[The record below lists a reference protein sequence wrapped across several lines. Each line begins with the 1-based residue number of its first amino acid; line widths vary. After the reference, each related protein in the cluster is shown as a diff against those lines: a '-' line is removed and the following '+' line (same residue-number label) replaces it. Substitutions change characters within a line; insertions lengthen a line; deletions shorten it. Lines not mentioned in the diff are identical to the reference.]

1 MLAVLTEGRMVS
13 RFLGRVQTLLLRL
26 LISLEAR
33 VAFLTFN
40 TLMINEWLDGD
51 GGRLW
56 LTCEDKMLWA
66 EERRNVEE
74 LFNFLQDLGWFL
86 CENISVNQQH
96 LLLKQMKNKVLV
108 LQAFRTGLSVSMYL
122 LKITFG
128 KTDVK
133 VSHIKE

>member
-1 MLAVLTEGRMVS
+1 
-13 RFLGRVQTLLLRL
+13 
-26 LISLEAR
+26 
-33 VAFLTFN
+33 
-40 TLMINEWLDGD
+40 
-51 GGRLW
+51 
-56 LTCEDKMLWA
+56 MLWA

-108 LQAFRTGLSVSMYL
+108 LQAFWTGLSVSMYL

>member
-1 MLAVLTEGRMVS
+1 
-13 RFLGRVQTLLLRL
+13 
-26 LISLEAR
+26 
-33 VAFLTFN
+33 
-40 TLMINEWLDGD
+40 MINEWLDGD

-66 EERRNVEE
+66 EESRNVEE

-108 LQAFRTGLSVSMYL
+108 LQAFLDWFVC
-122 LKITFG
+122 
-128 KTDVK
+128 
-133 VSHIKE
+133 